1 MGSSLFPGCLR
12 TVLAATG
19 MLLGIGGCSY
29 QSAYVAPA
37 DGRPRVVWGPDNQP
51 IAELAGAGAL
61 LSPECGAELRH
72 LTGHAK
78 LPTAAG
84 AIELPEN
91 VAIPAYSIYRDGR
104 EGGGGYWTPR
114 YYGSPIVIVTP
125 GIAPLLGRP
134 PIFSPSLF
142 IARSVLR
149 PGGGFGGGLRVGGG
163 GSGGRSGGGSGNL
176 GNAGLVLA
184 ALAIAVL
191 PAIDIGLAAAHP
203 ESASQTSEAIDLV
216 NAYNDLM
223 RSGGS
228 PCSPYLAA
236 APEPG
241 GPQ

>member
-1 MGSSLFPGCLR
+1 MGSSLFPSCLL

-19 MLLGIGGCSY
+19 ALLGMGGCSY
-29 QSAYVAPA
+29 QSTYAVPA
-37 DGRPRVVWGPDNQP
+37 DGRPRVIWGPDNQP
-51 IAELAGAGAL
+51 VAELAGAGAL
-61 LSPECGAELRH
+61 LSPECAAELRH

-78 LPTAAG
+78 LRTPAG
-84 AIELPEN
+84 SIDLPESAP
-91 VAIPAYSIYRDGR
+91 VPAYSIYRD
-104 EGGGGYWTPR
+104 GGGYWTPR

-125 GIAPLLGRP
+125 GIAPLMGRP
-134 PIFSPSLF
+134 PLFSPSLF
-142 IARSVLR
+142 VARAVLR
-149 PGGGFGGGLRVGGG
+149 PGGGFSGGLHVGGG
-163 GSGGRSGGGSGNL
+163 GGGGRGGGGGSGNL

-203 ESASQTSEAIDLV
+203 ESAGQTSEAIDLV

-228 PCSPYLAA
+228 PCSAEMA
-236 APEPG
+236 PG